1 LIRAGFVTNVLAL
14 SERSLSMYGYAVYL
28 TLP

>member
-14 SERSLSMYGYAVYL
+14 SGQSLSMYGYAVNL